1 MEKSIIYVKLLDE
14 GTEVYRPVDALHIG
28 DMQYQIL
35 GHDLYDPNDEK
46 WEFPPGSFVKVV
58 TKNSDQEIILV
69 AQALC
74 EL

>member
-1 MEKSIIYVKLLDE
+1 MKKSIIYVRLLDE

-28 DMQYQIL
+28 DMRYQIL
-35 GHDLYDPNDEK
+35 GHDIYDLNDEK
-46 WEFPPGSFVKVV
+46 WEFPPGSCVEGIER
-58 TKNSDQEIILV
+58 SSYQEIILV